1 MELTLDPDP
10 NFIAIK
16 AVMVL
21 ERPMMSL
28 WELQKTADGY
38 RHRSA
43 YVNGMRGEIAASKVS
58 GDHVECMINLDLRQ
72 YPDAEAR
79 VMMLK

>member
-16 AVMVL
+16 AVMVR
-21 ERPMMSL
+21 ERTKMSL

-38 RHRSA
+38 RHRLA
-43 YVNGMRGEIAASKVS
+43 YVNGMRGEIAAAKVS
-58 GDHVECMINLDLRQ
+58 NDHVECMINLDLRQ

-79 VMMLK
+79 VLALR